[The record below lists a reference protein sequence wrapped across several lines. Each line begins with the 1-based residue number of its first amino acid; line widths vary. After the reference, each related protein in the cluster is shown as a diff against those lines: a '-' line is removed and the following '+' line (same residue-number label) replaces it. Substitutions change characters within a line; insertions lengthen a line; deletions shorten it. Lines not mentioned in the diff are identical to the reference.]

1 MALVL
6 PMSSATTSATL
17 SENSDLPQP
26 PKKKLRARRIML
38 TINQP
43 EKYEQIKKNMLSR
56 KCFRYLLAG
65 REIAPGDTAHQHI
78 HMYVEFTASIHIT
91 KPLCCDQHVDI
102 PKTKEQA
109 MDYCQKDC
117 EVIDEIGQPSHQG
130 AKTVKDLIETKNPL
144 DLDIRW
150 FRTWKEVKA
159 WDLSFTKEEVY
170 HPDVEIFFVWGECN
184 VGKTKWVYDHIPTG
198 ARFDRI
204 KREDGFWSGVSMNPA
219 IKIAWYDEFRDSDM
233 KPKEFINFVD
243 YYVNN
248 MNVKG
253 GNIFNHYDTIYITS
267 VQDPEELYPGM
278 RDQEPRRQWMKR
290 MKIIHLE

>member
-65 REIAPGDTAHQHI
+65 KEIAPGDTAHQHI

-159 WDLSFTKEEVY
+159 WDLSFTKEQVY

-198 ARFDRI
+198 ARLDRI

-267 VQDPEELYPGM
+267 VQEKCALFNKNFLSNY
-278 RDQEPRRQWMKR
+278 
-290 MKIIHLE
+290 